1 MRGREVIQGVRTF
14 FADPA
19 RQALGWAALGIAGV
33 GLAAAGLFLMSRG
46 NEAPRPQSLSPS
58 TSSPVRTGT
67 LSPAATTSYSAPLS
81 PPVSPSPTAAATPG
95 D

>member
-1 MRGREVIQGVRTF
+1 MIQGVRTF

-19 RQALGWAALGIAGV
+19 RQALAWAALGIVGV

-46 NEAPRPQSLSPS
+46 NEVPRPQSLSPS
-58 TSSPVRTGT
+58 TSSPTRTGT
-67 LSPAATTSYSAPLS
+67 AIGTPSPAAIASYSAPLS
-81 PPVSPSPTAAATPG
+81 PTVSPFQTAAATPG